1 MFSQYED
8 WKRTRNII
16 KKSFADSYLKRITYI
31 IDESIEQLTQTLI
44 PIAINSDMTDMF
56 KHLSQFT
63 LNIAMRTF
71 FGVNT
76 EEITEEIL
84 ENTTKIT
91 SPKITFDKV
100 IAVIFPRISNFFGL
114 KFNDKKATNYLADL
128 TKKLIN
134 QIKGI
139 DSRRD
144 NFLEYML
151 RAERNGKSI
160 DENCKIVL
168 KIFIL

>member
-1 MFSQYED
+1 
-8 WKRTRNII
+8 
-16 KKSFADSYLKRITYI
+16 
-31 IDESIEQLTQTLI
+31 
-44 PIAINSDMTDMF
+44 MTDMV
-56 KHLSQFT
+56 KHFSQFS
-63 LNIAMRTF
+63 LNIAMRAF

-84 ENTTKIT
+84 ENSTKIS

-114 KFNDKKATNYLADL
+114 KFNDKKATNYLVDL
-128 TKKLIN
+128 TKNLIN